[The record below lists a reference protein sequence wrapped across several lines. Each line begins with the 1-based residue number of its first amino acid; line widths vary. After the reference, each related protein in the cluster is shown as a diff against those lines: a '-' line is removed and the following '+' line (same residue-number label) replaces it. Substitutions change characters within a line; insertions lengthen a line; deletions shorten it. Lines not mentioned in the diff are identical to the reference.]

1 MKLKPIALAV
11 IFISIAVAIPAFACI
26 WDQDTI
32 AMERKRFPGTLE
44 LITGKFLRHS
54 QEFYEWRIQD
64 RLQKLSRDR
73 NNLNYYDDLAV
84 AYDKTGQHQ
93 KAIETMLAKSKLKSG
108 LYETEAN
115 LGTFYIHGGQLQKGV
130 EHIDRAIQIN
140 PNAHFGREVYQKH
153 LVNYVLSKQQ
163 DGSAKLPLEDSEVHS
178 RYFMSMTRFP
188 IGFAN
193 YIMEAQNVPRHVN
206 EYNPYEYKDNV
217 EQYDTELKKA
227 LKGVKGMMRFGNYDS
242 PILLEVL
249 GDLLLSGDIDS
260 DAKQLAARAYLKASY
275 ELEYKAIQETY
286 RTFAELSIEL
296 QQFLQLDALEERFL
310 DELAEANRWFERVRA
325 DEIRWIKAG
334 KNVEREFAQKY
345 YTDPEVSS
353 PTNIPIGMFILPLV
367 GLILLGAVA
376 VRRKRNAGRK

>member
-11 IFISIAVAIPAFACI
+11 IFISIAVAIPAFACT

-73 NNLNYYDDLAV
+73 NNLNYYDDLGV

-93 KAIETMLAKSKLKSG
+93 KAIETMLAKNKLKSG

-163 DGSAKLPLEDSEVHS
+163 DGSAKLPLSEVGPGGYIM
-178 RYFMSMTRFP
+178 RRFP

-193 YIMEAQNVPRHVN
+193 YIMEAQKVPRHVN
-206 EYNPYEYKDNV
+206 EYNPYEDNV

-242 PILLEVL
+242 PILLEAL
-249 GDLLLSGDIDS
+249 GDLLLSGDSDS

-275 ELEYKAIQETY
+275 ELEDKAMQETY
-286 RTFAELSIEL
+286 RRLAQQSIERQML
-296 QQFLQLDALEERFL
+296 QFDALEERFL

-334 KNVEREFAQKY
+334 KNVEGEFAQKY

-353 PTNIPIGMFILPLV
+353 PTNIPISMFILPLV

-376 VRRKRNAGRK
+376 VRRKR